1 MANQLLQEV
10 ADYYSAKLAAH
21 GQTAQG
27 VDWNGDESQ
36 WLRFAQLSTI
46 IEQAPFSIAD
56 LGCGYGAMLDYLTA
70 HYTEFSYT
78 GIDISADMI
87 SAAQQRFAERKAVHF
102 QQGDSI
108 PSGVDYVV
116 ASGVFNV
123 RQQRDDR
130 EWLDYILTTLD
141 AMHAASSK
149 GFAANFLTSYSDKA
163 KQRDYLFY
171 ADPLALF
178 DHCKKHYSRHV
189 ALLHDYGL
197 YEFTLLVRKDA

>member
-36 WLRFAQLSTI
+36 RLRFAQLSKI
-46 IEQAPFSIAD
+46 IETTPFSLAD

-78 GIDISADMI
+78 GIDVSADMVG
-87 SAAQQRFAERKAVHF
+87 AAQQRFAERKAVNFLH
-102 QQGDSI
+102 GDSI
-108 PSGVDYVV
+108 PSGVDYAV

-123 RQQRDDR
+123 RQQRGDR
-130 EWLDYILTTLD
+130 EWIDYILSTLD
-141 AMHAASSK
+141 AMHAASRK
-149 GFAANFLTSYSDKA
+149 GFAANFLTRYSDKE
-163 KQRDYLFY
+163 KQRDYLYY